1 MDGLGAK
8 ISYLALADRMP
19 VYHDDGTQV
28 GAVERVVADEGQDIF
43 HGVVVRT
50 PPPDRREL
58 FASRD
63 DIRELRERGVVL
75 AVPSADLPDAAADAP
90 ARTTAAE
97 EGTGPGGSLRRVGR
111 WLGRG

>member
-8 ISYLALADRMP
+8 ISYLALADRVP

-28 GAVERVVADEGQDIF
+28 GAVARVVADEGQDIF

-50 PPPDRREL
+50 PPPERRDL
-58 FASRD
+58 FACRD
-63 DIRELRERGVVL
+63 AIRELRERGVVL
-75 AVPSADLPDAAADAP
+75 AVPSTDLPDADADAP

-97 EGTGPGGSLRRVGR
+97 ADGGPAGNLRRLGR
-111 WLGRG
+111 WLGQG